1 MATSEAKKVSWVK
14 IHLWR
19 VGLLLAFL
27 ALWEVA
33 TRRGWIDPFFVSQPT
48 VLAAQIADW
57 ISSGFIFR
65 HLWVTMQE
73 TIIGFLLGTFLGV
86 AVGFLFARWETLAH
100 IFDPLMVALNAMP
113 RVVLAPLFI
122 LWFGLGLLSKVVMV
136 ISLVFF
142 VVFFSTYTGIRE
154 VDRDLVSNARILGA
168 TQGHMIRHVLLPSAL
183 TWIFSSLRTSV
194 GFALIGAVVGE
205 YLQPRP
211 KAALSAS
218 DARPTATACGLPFGS
233 ATISWPPMS
242 STGSS
247 SWRMS
252 NSTSRSY
259 SARVHR
265 RVRTE
270 SVAIAP
276 RLPGLIRRVNAEE
289 SIHRRPSPASLQ
301 GPSRL
306 T

>member
-1 MATSEAKKVSWVK
+1 MSEAKKVSRAE
-14 IHLWR
+14 IYLWR
-19 VGLLLAFL
+19 LGLLVAFL

-33 TRRGWIDPFFVSQPT
+33 TRRGWVDPFFVSRPST
-48 VLAAQIADW
+48 LAALLAEW

-73 TIIGFLLGTFLGV
+73 TIIGFLLGTALGV
-86 AVGFLFARWETLAH
+86 TVGFLFARWEKLAL

-122 LWFGLGLLSKVVMV
+122 LWFGLGLTSKVVMV

-168 TQGHMIRHVLLPSAL
+168 TPGHMIRHVLLPSAL

-205 YLQPRP
+205 YLGSHEGMGYVISYAEAMFNATGVLAGLLVLM
-211 KAALSAS
+211 AAVIAIDL
-218 DARPTATACGLPFGS
+218 GLKRLDRRF
-233 ATISWPPMS
+233 
-242 STGSS
+242 
-247 SWRMS
+247 
-252 NSTSRSY
+252 SY
-259 SARVHR
+259 WKP
-265 RVRTE
+265 VR
-270 SVAIAP
+270 
-276 RLPGLIRRVNAEE
+276 
-289 SIHRRPSPASLQ
+289 
-301 GPSRL
+301 
-306 T
+306 